1 MKKLYVWSLPTR
13 LFHGLLVLFILG
25 AYLSSEE
32 DSWLLWHAAFG
43 FAVGAL
49 LLFRI
54 IWGFWGPKHSRFA
67 DFDLKPQSLKTYLL
81 TIFTS
86 KKEYVGHNPA
96 AGFAV
101 IGIIVVT
108 LLLVLTGMLAYGIQE
123 NRGIFAFLHG
133 TFFENMKLFKEI
145 HEVLGTLLY
154 FLIGAHVGGVLL
166 DRLLHPSHGTMR
178 SIVSGYKP
186 FEGHSVRLT
195 LFQKALALTG
205 IGLALF
211 TLVYALAV
219 RDNPLT
225 APHQAAVDYAQE
237 HPLFANECASCHT
250 LYPPSLLPERSWH
263 ALMANLEEHFGD
275 DASLDAA
282 DTKSI
287 LDFLVA
293 NAAEHSTS
301 EASVKL
307 LASMPNQDIIAFTQT
322 PFWKRT
328 HRKIAPE
335 VFDRSEVKSKAN
347 CKACHGDVERGLLDD
362 TAIRIPQERS

>member
-13 LFHGLLVLFILG
+13 VFHGLLVLFILG

-54 IWGFWGPKHSRFA
+54 VWGFWGPAHSRFS
-67 DFDLKPQSLKTYLL
+67 DFDLKLSSLKTYMLTLL
-81 TIFTS
+81 WS
-86 KKEYVGHNPA
+86 KKEYAGHNPA
-96 AGFAV
+96 ASFAV
-101 IGIIVVT
+101 IGIIGVT
-108 LLLVLTGMLAYGIQE
+108 LLIALTGMVAYGVQE
-123 NRGIFAFLHG
+123 ERGIFAFLHG
-133 TFFENMKLFKEI
+133 TFFERMKLFKEL
-145 HEVLGTLLY
+145 HELLATLLY
-154 FLIGAHVGGVLL
+154 FLIGAHIGGVLL

-178 SIVSGYKP
+178 SILSGYKS
-186 FEGHSVRLT
+186 FEGRSVTLT
-195 LFQKALALTG
+195 LFQKALALVG

-225 APHQAAVDYAQE
+225 APHQAAVDYQKT

-250 LYPPSLLPERSWH
+250 LYPPSLLPERSWKK
-263 ALMANLEEHFGD
+263 LMANLDNHFGD

-282 DTKSI
+282 DTRSI
-287 LDFLVA
+287 LEYLVA
-293 NAAEHSTS
+293 NAAEHSTA
-301 EASVKL
+301 EASVKV

-328 HRKIAPE
+328 HRDISPD
-335 VFDRSEVKSKAN
+335 VFARGTVKSKAN

-362 TAIRIPQERS
+362 TAIRIPQARS

>member
-25 AYLSSEE
+25 AYLTSEE

-54 IWGFWGPKHSRFA
+54 LWGFRGPEHSRFA
-67 DFDLKPQSLKTYLL
+67 DFDLKPSSLKTYML
-81 TIFTS
+81 TLFAS
-86 KKEYVGHNPA
+86 KKEYIGHNPA
-96 AGFAV
+96 ASFAV
-101 IGIIVVT
+101 IGILAVT
-108 LLLVLTGMLAYGIQE
+108 LLLVLTGMLTYGVQE
-123 NRGIFAFLHG
+123 NRGLFAFLHG
-133 TFFENMKLFKEI
+133 TFFKQMKLFKAL
-145 HEVLGTLLY
+145 HEALGTLLY
-154 FLIGAHVGGVLL
+154 FLIGAHIVGVLL

-186 FEGHSVRLT
+186 VEGRSVRLT
-195 LFQKALALTG
+195 FFQKTVAFAG
-205 IGLALF
+205 IGLSLF
-211 TLVYALAV
+211 ALVYVLGV

-225 APHQAAVDYAQE
+225 APHQAAVDYEKA

-250 LYPPSLLPERSWH
+250 LYPPSLLPERAWRT
-263 ALMANLEEHFGD
+263 LMADLGNHFGD
-275 DASLDAA
+275 DASLGGA
-282 DTKSI
+282 DTESI
-287 LDFLVA
+287 LDYLVA

-307 LASMPNQDIIAFTQT
+307 LASMPNQDIIAVTQT

-335 VFDRSEVKSKAN
+335 VFERNAVKNKAN
-347 CKACHGDVERGLLDD
+347 CQACHSDVERGMLDD
-362 TAIRIPQERS
+362 TNIAVPAQRS